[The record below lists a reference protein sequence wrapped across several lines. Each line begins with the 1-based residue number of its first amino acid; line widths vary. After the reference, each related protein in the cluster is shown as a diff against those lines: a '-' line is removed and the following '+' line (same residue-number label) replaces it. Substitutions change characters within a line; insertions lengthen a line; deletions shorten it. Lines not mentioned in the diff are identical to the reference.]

1 MNGPVICGVE
11 DWSDQAGSS
20 RAVAVARRL
29 AERFDR
35 PLLFVNV
42 VERPPG
48 DNGAAAALQHA
59 VARSAGVDAAWTVL
73 TGHPADSLVTL
84 AGEQQASFVVVGC
97 RGPRASLLGSVSAD
111 VSRRAPC
118 PVVVVPPTATGDEA
132 GIERRSALAGGIARF
147 DLGRSDSR
155 TRG

>member
-11 DWSDQAGSS
+11 DWSDEAGSS

-48 DNGAAAALQHA
+48 DGGSAAVLQHA
-59 VARSAGVDAAWTVL
+59 AARSAGVDAAWTVL

-84 AGEQQASFVVVGC
+84 AGEREASFVVVGC
-97 RGPRASLLGSVSAD
+97 RGPRASLLGSVSVE

-118 PVVVVPPTATGDEA
+118 PVVVVPPTADPEVAEG
-132 GIERRSALAGGIARF
+132 ERRSALAGGIARL
-147 DLGRSDSR
+147 DLTRNSR